1 MAERGISFSAPMV
14 RALLAGTKTQTR
26 RVVKDK
32 HVASALRDGTAS
44 KCCPFHVGDRLWV
57 REAYRLPESVDALSP
72 SQALASLM
80 ADGEGVPVCYEADGA
95 TRDWAAAGA
104 HALPGKR
111 RAGMFMPR
119 LASRIQLDVVD
130 VRVERLDACS
140 AEDAMAEGI
149 ELVMHATDAPRWQVY
164 GSTETTADPRLS
176 YRTLWEQING
186 AGSWGADPLVWVVVF
201 QAASAESTR

>member
-14 RALLAGTKTQTR
+14 RALMAGTKTQTR
-26 RVVKDK
+26 RVVKQK
-32 HVASALRDGTAS
+32 NVASALRDGTAS

-72 SQALASLM
+72 SQALVSFSA
-80 ADGEGVPVCYEADGA
+80 GKGVPVCYEADGA

-104 HALPGKR
+104 GALPGKR

-119 LASRIQLDVVD
+119 LASRILLEVID

-140 AEDAMAEGI
+140 AEDAVAEGI
-149 ELVMHATDAPRWQVY
+149 ERVMDAMDAPRWRVY
-164 GSTETTADPRLS
+164 GTTNTTADPRQS
-176 YRTLWEQING
+176 YRRLWEQING
-186 AGSWGADPLVWVVVF
+186 VGSWGADPLVWVVVF
-201 QAASAESTR
+201 RLVTLAAD